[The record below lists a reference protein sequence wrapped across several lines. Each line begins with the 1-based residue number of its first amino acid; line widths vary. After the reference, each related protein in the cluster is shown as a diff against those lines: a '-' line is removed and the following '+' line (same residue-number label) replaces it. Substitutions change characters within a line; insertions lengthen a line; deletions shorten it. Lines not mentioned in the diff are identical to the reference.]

1 MTTPRVLAALFA
13 LYASLAVL
21 LLALDMPPFM
31 NPDEYAHA
39 SRADQIAHVGLMA
52 DGADTGIA
60 AALQPFRHV
69 IAHPDQKVTPAMYAP
84 VPWGE
89 RTQAVPANTAI
100 YPPIFYLPAA
110 ASIRAGQWAGW
121 SVLPTLTL
129 ARLATGLVS
138 VAIAAPGVAMAESGA
153 LWLFAI
159 LLLPMSLGQMA
170 ALSQDGP
177 MIGTAALATGLSIR
191 LLCSGGAHWRG
202 GFMAMSVALAC
213 LAMARPPY
221 AALAILL
228 LTVPRVPRGARY
240 GGCGFVLATTAGWC
254 WVAATRSG
262 VDMGHF
268 GEQDPAAQL
277 RFLLHQPWDIFSIG
291 WNTLHL
297 YSKDY
302 IVEFIGQLGWL
313 DVPLPS
319 PYHKAAV
326 AMLALAACAC
336 WAAGSGARARAWPVV
351 MSIAAGGF
359 GIFLIEYLTWTE
371 VGADVVM
378 GIQGRY
384 FLVLALVAGSVVAR
398 RRASPSRMAQC
409 LAVPV
414 LLFPVVSIV
423 IVLHRIVGR
432 YYS

>member
-31 NPDEYAHA
+31 NPDEGAHA
-39 SRADQIAHVGLMA
+39 ERADAIAHLGLMA
-52 DGADTGIA
+52 GGADTGIA

-177 MIGTAALATGLSIR
+177 MIGTAALATGLYIN
-191 LLCSGGAHWRG
+191 LLCSGRAHWRG
-202 GFMAMSVALAC
+202 AFVAMNLALAC
-213 LAMARPPY
+213 LAMGRPPY
-221 AALAILL
+221 AALAILP
-228 LTVPRVPRGARY
+228 LTAPGVPRAARCA
-240 GGCGFVLATTAGWC
+240 GCGFVLAATAGWC

-262 VDMGHF
+262 VDMGNF

-319 PYHKAAV
+319 LYHKAAV

-351 MSIAAGGF
+351 MSIAAGSF

-384 FLVLALVAGSVVAR
+384 FLVLTLVAGGILTKPWAAPT
-398 RRASPSRMAQC
+398 RATRW
-409 LAVPV
+409 LAAPV
-414 LLFPVVSIV
+414 LLFPILSIATVS
-423 IVLHRIVGR
+423 HYVGLR
-432 YYS
+432 YH